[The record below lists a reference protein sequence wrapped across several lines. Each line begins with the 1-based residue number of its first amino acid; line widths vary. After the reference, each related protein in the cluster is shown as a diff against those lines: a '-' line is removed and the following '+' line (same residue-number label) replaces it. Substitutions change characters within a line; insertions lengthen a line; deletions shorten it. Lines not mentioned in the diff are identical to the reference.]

1 MVRAVHSSRH
11 GTEEKLMTDRGSKNR
26 SSWVLVSLA
35 LVIIVGWVA
44 MNIFGAGGNP

>member
-1 MVRAVHSSRH
+1 
-11 GTEEKLMTDRGSKNR
+11 MTDPKSRKR

-44 MNIFGAGGNP
+44 MNIFGAGRNP